1 MSKFLLLF
9 IKYHID
15 ISKLDFLNS
24 PAYCNIKSG
33 LELLKTLGAFDE
45 TGQITSIGLQMCD
58 ISLSP
63 RFSRILV
70 EVKNTLDNQLM
81 LDTAICCLLLEL
93 NSITSDYKVS
103 SLYSLKSDLFYQLEC
118 FKHLNKYCINPY
130 SIDYNNLKRIK
141 KYLPKILSQI
151 GCKDADT
158 GNTDYECIRKYLAYG
173 FPDNLFIFDQN
184 KRGFVNDVI
193 STPRIPYKNSTLT
206 RGNHFLVGIPLNI
219 SNTIDTP
226 TNNYKRLILSTSY
239 SLDEV
244 LTNFADLLTKKWSID
259 NDVIIE
265 HVYYHDLE
273 ITSYSLGTV
282 DELRASRPEEFHVEE
297 KDYPKFNQSISFL
310 YFHDLKIKS
319 I

>member
-33 LELLKTLGAFDE
+33 LELLKTLGALDE

-81 LDTAICCLLLEL
+81 LDTAICCLLLEF

-118 FKHLNKYCINPY
+118 FK
-130 SIDYNNLKRIK
+130 SEAKR
-141 KYLPKILSQI
+141 S
-151 GCKDADT
+151 
-158 GNTDYECIRKYLAYG
+158 
-173 FPDNLFIFDQN
+173 
-184 KRGFVNDVI
+184 
-193 STPRIPYKNSTLT
+193 
-206 RGNHFLVGIPLNI
+206 
-219 SNTIDTP
+219 
-226 TNNYKRLILSTSY
+226 
-239 SLDEV
+239 
-244 LTNFADLLTKKWSID
+244 
-259 NDVIIE
+259 
-265 HVYYHDLE
+265 
-273 ITSYSLGTV
+273 
-282 DELRASRPEEFHVEE
+282 
-297 KDYPKFNQSISFL
+297 
-310 YFHDLKIKS
+310 
-319 I
+319 